1 MTRIIN
7 YCLSS
12 VLGGARTFRT
22 PLMACLLIVIM
33 LNSCFNIDADEEEDQ
48 LSERSS
54 DYALTDAI
62 VAEDVQFD
70 SSLQGQRPPPGAVR
84 EFSTLFERSLVDF
97 DEIISGGP
105 PKDGIPALTDPDFVE
120 VDDAQEWLKR
130 NEMVFVAD
138 YREWGASEV
147 RIYPV
152 QILIYHEIV
161 NDTIGPLPIIITY
174 CPLCNTAAAFGRTIH
189 GIPHQ
194 FGVSG
199 RLRRSNLLMYD
210 DLTESWW
217 QQATGEAVVGEYTG
231 SQLRSWPLLTLSW
244 GEARK
249 QYPEALVLSR
259 QTGHNRPYGRNPY
272 VGYDTLN
279 HPFLYLGP
287 RIDASYT
294 PFTRVL
300 VVRIN
305 NQEQGYQYPEL
316 QKNVVTHDSIGGQ
329 NIVIFWSEDS
339 ASPLDTQSVSEGR
352 QVGSANAFLPI
363 IEGRELNFFAENG
376 IIYDERT
383 KSTWS
388 TNGRALS
395 GSMAGSLLTAV
406 PSIQH
411 FWFSWSAFRAR

>member
-1 MTRIIN
+1 MIRIIN
-7 YCLSS
+7 YLLLV
-12 VLGGARTFRT
+12 VLGGTRKSGSLLM
-22 PLMACLLIVIM
+22 PLFLVGIA
-33 LNSCFNIDADEEEDQ
+33 LNSCFNIDANEEEPQ
-48 LSERSS
+48 LPERSS
-54 DYALTDAI
+54 EYSATDAI
-62 VAEDVQFD
+62 VVEDVQFD
-70 SSLQGQRPPPGAVR
+70 ARLQGQRPPPGATR

-105 PKDGIPALTDPDFVE
+105 PKDGIPALTDLHFIE
-120 VDDAQEWLKR
+120 VDDAEEWLKR

-161 NDTIGPLPIIITY
+161 NDTIGPLPIIVTY

-189 GIPHQ
+189 GISHQ

-199 RLRRSNLLMYD
+199 RLRHSNLLMYD

-217 QQATGEAVVGEYTG
+217 QQATGEAVVGEYAG
-231 SQLRSWPLLTLSW
+231 LQLRSWPLLTLSW
-244 GEARK
+244 DEARK
-249 QYPEALVLSR
+249 QYPKAKVLSQ
-259 QTGHNRPYGRNPY
+259 QTGYNRPYGRNPY

-329 NIVIFWSEDS
+329 NIVIFWSENS
-339 ASPLDTQSVSEGR
+339 ASPLDTPSVSEGR

-363 IEGRELNFFAENG
+363 VGEKELNFFTDDG
-376 IIYDERT
+376 IIYDEET
-383 KSTWS
+383 KSMWS

-411 FWFSWSAFRAR
+411 FWFSWSAFRKR